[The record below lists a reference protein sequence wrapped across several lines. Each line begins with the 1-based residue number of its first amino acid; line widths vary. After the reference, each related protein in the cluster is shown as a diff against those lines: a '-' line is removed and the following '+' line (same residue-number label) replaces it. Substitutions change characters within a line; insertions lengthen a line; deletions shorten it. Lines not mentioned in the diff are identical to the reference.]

1 MDSRSSCSVAIILG
15 NWCFCLSNLTKC
27 TVFFKPSR
35 SWQLTE
41 RADKALLPSLGHLSL
56 QPTVTSKCR
65 MAFCRSSPC
74 IPGTPNQRYHIEVL
88 QRVWN
93 CQTYQLWFVPW
104 TSGTLALGCSV
115 VFSLQQFFLNILNIE
130 NTQYIAMLIWVVFH
144 LTYPWFRSHWD
155 LKEKASIKTHAC
167 CPFCNYHSD
176 LTVAT
181 YKQYLILLERQ

>member
-74 IPGTPNQRYHIEVL
+74 IPGTPNQRYRIEVL

-104 TSGTLALGCSV
+104 ISGTLALGCSV
-115 VFSLQQFFLNILNIE
+115 VFSLQQFFLNILNTLPCWFELFFTWHIPDFGLTE
-130 NTQYIAMLIWVVFH
+130 TWKRKPPLKLMHVV
-144 LTYPWFRSHWD
+144 LSVIT
-155 LKEKASIKTHAC
+155 IQT
-167 CPFCNYHSD
+167 
-176 LTVAT
+176 
-181 YKQYLILLERQ
+181 LL